1 MTFKRYSLF
10 EKRTL
15 AGRLFKRHHTH
26 FNDTYW
32 AHRTALK
39 FSYAATVPFNRA
51 DPTSVLFPLSQGDRR
66 VPSTLGRWADS
77 YSDFDMWVHMASV
90 IALCG
95 YLETY
100 IAQVATAALESDPS
114 LILGGGPKIDGA
126 VYLKHNPQYDMYPHV
141 EGLVRGDWQARSSH
155 FSKLFGSCPYSTLIG
170 DLERLRKLRNDAG
183 HSFGRDIKRMKFAA
197 NWKIESLPKIKEKD
211 LQHHL
216 SVAEVVANEIE
227 KQLAPVVGQYEII
240 KTLHAWLPHCD
251 NPRLSVKEIGKQFS
265 LHINELTGSP
275 YGKQPSVSL
284 IKYYLAL

>member
-1 MTFKRYSLF
+1 MTFKRHSLF

-39 FSYAATVPFNRA
+39 FSYAATSKFKRT
-51 DPTSVLFPLSQGDRR
+51 DPTHSLFSFAHGDRR
-66 VPSTLGRWADS
+66 IPSTLGRWADS
-77 YSDFDMWVHMASV
+77 YSDFDTWIHMASV

-114 LILGGGPKIDGA
+114 LILGGGPRIDGA
-126 VYLKHNPQYDMYPHV
+126 AYLKHNPQYDMYSHV
-141 EGLVRGDWQARSSH
+141 EGLVRGDWQARAAH
-155 FSKLFGSCPYSTLIG
+155 FSRLFGSCPYGACIG

-183 HSFGRDIKRMKFAA
+183 HSFGRDIRKMKFAE
-197 NWKIESLPKIKEKD
+197 NWKIESLPRIKEKD

-216 SVAEVVANEIE
+216 SVAETVANGIE
-227 KQLAPVVGQYEII
+227 KQLAPIVGQYEII
-240 KTLHAWLPHCD
+240 RALHSWLPNCA

-275 YGKQPSVSL
+275 YGKQPAIAL
-284 IKYYLAL
+284 IKYYRSL